1 MSNLSNTILTSFFE
15 DSIKIIVSDN
25 IITIEKLPL
34 WVIEDKVMVKILDSA
49 KKKVI
54 EKVGKINLPFRI
66 KMPQVTDGEYT
77 LHIFYKSKTL
87 LNYFIGLN
95 TSKGF
100 PFQVSNGR
108 LYTVIAKPFEEN
120 RKIFVDLNEEFVN
133 SHEGSNVPYNQFI
146 PKNIL
151 DLAHKIVRNAFS
163 NYEKALAIHDW
174 VAENIY
180 YDYDSLED
188 NSYTKQKH
196 DAVSVLERK
205 RTVCAG
211 YSELAKTLLRAV
223 GVHAV
228 NMDCFALGFSTDG
241 DWNKYSNMH
250 DKANH
255 VITFAYPEDRWIM
268 IDTTWDSDNEYRHG
282 NYQKKGGHGV
292 SHQYFDC
299 TLAFFSYTHRFIK

>member
-1 MSNLSNTILTSFFE
+1 MSYLRNTIQTSFFK
-15 DSIKIIVSDN
+15 DSIKIVVSN
-25 IITIEKLPL
+25 KVIMIEKLPL
-34 WVIEDKVMVKILDSA
+34 WVIEDKVMIKIIDDT
-49 KKKVI
+49 KKNVI
-54 EKVGKINLPFRI
+54 EKVEKIKLPFHLSVS
-66 KMPQVTDGEYT
+66 QLSDGDYT

-87 LNYFIGLN
+87 SNYYIGLN

-100 PFQVSNGR
+100 PFQISNGN

-120 RKIFVDLNEEFVN
+120 KKIFIELNKEFVS
-133 SHEGSNVPYNQFI
+133 SHVGSNVPYSQFI
-146 PKNIL
+146 PQTIL
-151 DLAHKIVRNAFS
+151 DLAHKIIRNTFS
-163 NYEKALAIHDW
+163 NYEKTLAIHDW
-174 VAENIY
+174 VAENIS

-211 YSELAKTLLRAV
+211 YSELTKTLLRAV
-223 GVHAV
+223 GVHAI
-228 NMDCFALGFSTDG
+228 NMDCFALGLSTDG

-250 DKANH
+250 DEANH

-268 IDTTWDSDNEYRHG
+268 LDTTWDSDNEYRNG
-282 NYQKKGGHGV
+282 KFQKKGGHGV

-299 TLAFFSYTHRFIK
+299 TLAFFSYTHRFIR